1 MDIFSQLSVEMECIQ
16 IPITSCSSYSQAE
29 NKVAIPEIMSTLFT
43 YGKKW
48 VLYFPPVTIHSF
60 FYKHMNFLA
69 EAFAKHILC
78 LFFSTKAFMC
88 YVLNFFEKK
97 AFMCLFSQ
105 VNYIEKK
112 PFLAKLCLW
121 CAYFFRQ
128 KPSCAMCLIF
138 SKKSL
143 HVLNWPCAYKK
154 MSVYMWN

>member
-1 MDIFSQLSVEMECIQ
+1 MKIPNKLYFRSLILKCSQKIESFSEIYTVINSIIFSICLNYTHFFISTWTFWQKPLLSTYCAYFFRQ
-16 IPITSCSSYSQAE
+16 KPSCAMCL
-29 NKVAIPEIMSTLFT
+29 I
-43 YGKKW
+43 
-48 VLYFPPVTIHSF
+48 
-60 FYKHMNFLA
+60 FL
-69 EAFAKHILC
+69 K
-78 LFFSTKAFMC
+78 
-88 YVLNFFEKK
+88 KK

-143 HVLNWPCAYKK
+143 HVLMGPCAYKK
-154 MSVYMWN
+154 NECNGRVWVWFSEKNKILVAR